1 MSVTNRA
8 RAAIWRVPVGLQ
20 LSALY
25 TLLLIA
31 ILTLL
36 GLALYA
42 RLDQFLVQN
51 TADRVE
57 QAATRVLHDPGIGSA
72 GDWRDHRGP
81 GPPNTGSTPS
91 EVFALNVI
99 RELSGQDVTVAVL
112 DSGGAVITSTLAFN
126 GSPRPVPT

>member
-8 RAAIWRVPVGLQ
+8 RAALWRVPVGLQ
-20 LSALY
+20 LSTLY
-25 TLLLIA
+25 TLLLIV

-36 GLALYA
+36 GVALYA

-81 GPPNTGSTPS
+81 GGPPNTGSTPS

-99 RELSGQDVTVAVL
+99 RELSAPDVT
-112 DSGGAVITSTLAFN
+112 
-126 GSPRPVPT
+126 